1 MATTLSLLITL
12 LQLLLFDYFY
22 VCCLLYMFKQL
33 VLF

>member
-22 VCCLLYMFKQL
+22 VCCTCSSSWCCF
-33 VLF
+33 